1 MIRCRDEK
9 ASEILSEFTE
19 SVSNVLQELDK
30 KYDELEKIG
39 ESERTRA
46 HHTYK
51 ILANYFNKRGGTRI

>member
-1 MIRCRDEK
+1 MIRCRDSK
-9 ASEILSEFTE
+9 AFEILNEFTE
-19 SVSNVLQELDK
+19 SVSKVLEKLDE
-30 KYDELEKIG
+30 KYDELDKLG